1 MGRPRKWASDAE
13 RMAARRS
20 AEPRVSEHVNEQ
32 PARINEHDGVITD
45 GAATVHGQRVP
56 ATVFAGTGRGVV
68 RRHNGTDYVQV
79 AWHDG
84 STRVVTADTWR
95 AHLSHACPA
104 GRGWQCRDHAP

>member
-20 AEPRVSEHVNEQ
+20 AEPRVSEHVTEQ
-32 PARINEHDGVITD
+32 PAVNEHDGVITD

-56 ATVFAGTGRGVV
+56 ATVFAGTGRGVA
-68 RRHNGTDYVQV
+68 RTHNGTDYVQV
-79 AWHDG
+79 SWHDG